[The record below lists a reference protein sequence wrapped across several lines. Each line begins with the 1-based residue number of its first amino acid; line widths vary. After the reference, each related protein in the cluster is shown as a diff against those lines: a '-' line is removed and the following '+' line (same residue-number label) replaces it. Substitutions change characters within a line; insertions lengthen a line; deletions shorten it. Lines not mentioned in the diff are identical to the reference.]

1 MKLLLI
7 VTLCLI
13 AGAVDVPVSIE
24 PKDIV
29 GTWWTKLCDRY
40 EGRYDFR
47 SDFTYGGSCADMIDG
62 GKWKLHKG
70 GKLELISYSDF
81 DKKTISNG
89 SSRDIV
95 LINRF
100 GKTVMHVTLWDG
112 KKDVW
117 TKR

>member
-1 MKLLLI
+1 MFI
-7 VTLCLI
+7 VCLV
-13 AGAVDVPVSIE
+13 ASAVGAPVSVE

-47 SDFTYGGSCADMIDG
+47 ADSTYSGSCADMIDG
-62 GKWKLHKG
+62 GRWKLHKG

-81 DKKTISNG
+81 DKKIISSR

-95 LINRF
+95 LIDSVS
-100 GKTVMHVTLWDG
+100 KKVMHVTLWDG

>member
-1 MKLLLI
+1 MKSLLI
-7 VTLCLI
+7 FTVCLAASAI
-13 AGAVDVPVSIE
+13 DLPPSTE
-24 PKDIV
+24 PKNIV

-47 SDFTYGGSCADMIDG
+47 SDFTYSGSCADMIDAG
-62 GKWKLHKG
+62 RWKLHKG

-81 DKKTISNG
+81 EKKTISNT

-95 LINRF
+95 LINSF
-100 GKTVMHVTLWDG
+100 SKKVMHVTLWDG
-112 KKDVW
+112 KKDIW